1 MGRPRG
7 INQGIPIRTVAA
19 VDHILA
25 IYTALAS
32 SNPLSGEEDRFSEE
46 DYWTEEYYNH
56 RSRLNLEAMTNIAL
70 RQDEYAIATEENTF
84 EAIENLSK
92 DVLEAWFDHRTERML
107 LEAVTCQNSSTFR
120 IVARHAPAHVI
131 TERVLTEA
139 VKKPDFAIDDVSFL
153 LYRPGNQPRL
163 KEEVVNMA
171 ASHVWNSDYRRAFS
185 LIRLFLDVFSHEV
198 PISEGLVK
206 AAIVHDVETL
216 KTNLC
221 WSCSFVGEET
231 VFLYPRH

>member
-1 MGRPRG
+1 MDEDWVGRPRG

-56 RSRLNLEAMTNIAL
+56 RNRLNLEAMTNIAL

-92 DVLEAWFDHRTERML
+92 DILEAWFDHRGDEIPWTEHML

-131 TERVLTEA
+131 TERVLAEA

-153 LYRPGNQPRL
+153 LDRPGNQPRL
-163 KEEVVNMA
+163 KEVVNMA
-171 ASHVWNSDYRRAFS
+171 RTHSICFLAGLGLRFSSPRR
-185 LIRLFLDVFSHEV
+185 
-198 PISEGLVK
+198 
-206 AAIVHDVETL
+206 
-216 KTNLC
+216 
-221 WSCSFVGEET
+221 
-231 VFLYPRH
+231 